1 MTITYHLPF
10 PTSYE
15 HLPDRSPV
23 LSMDPGSS
31 NMGIAVTEYSYKHQS
46 ARVLCNAVMQS
57 PVKGL
62 ARDLRK
68 SRDRFL
74 EELHLWV
81 DLYKPDAMIIE
92 RYMARGIRGS
102 TGEEINIMI
111 GAAITEFK
119 DIPTLLVS
127 AATWK
132 NDFRRQFPDDRDCL
146 KRLYKVCRTTPHQL
160 DAVLQGLYLLKKG
173 LHLDRI
179 NYSIPS
185 LLQQVEDTSLGRLIN
200 RKAKY

>member
-1 MTITYHLPF
+1 MTYHNPF
-10 PTSYE
+10 PTTYDRR
-15 HLPDRSPV
+15 PNRSPV

-31 NMGIAVTEYSYKHQS
+31 NMGIAVTEYSYDHQS
-46 ARVLCNAVMQS
+46 ARVLCNAIMKS
-57 PVKGL
+57 PVKGI
-62 ARDLRK
+62 AKDLRK

-74 EELHLWV
+74 EELHLWI

-92 RYMARGIRGS
+92 RYMSRGIRGS

-132 NDFRRQFPDDRDCL
+132 NDFRRQFPNDQDNL
-146 KRLYKVCRTTPHQL
+146 KRLYKVCKTTPHQL

-173 LHLDRI
+173 LDLDTIR
-179 NYSIPS
+179 YSIPS
-185 LLQQVEDTSLGRLIN
+185 LLDQVESTSLNKLIT
-200 RKAKY
+200 RKTKY